1 MSISKLS
8 SELILIVENKLKM
21 SPKENVDV
29 VISLKKDANI
39 GKVEKEMTQK
49 GLMVKTVIE
58 GPVVIIAGTVP
69 VKDIS
74 ELAEISE
81 VEKK

>member
-29 VISLKKDANI
+29 VISLKKRC
-39 GKVEKEMTQK
+39 
-49 GLMVKTVIE
+49 
-58 GPVVIIAGTVP
+58 
-69 VKDIS
+69 
-74 ELAEISE
+74 
-81 VEKK
+81 

>member
-1 MSISKLS
+1 
-8 SELILIVENKLKM
+8 
-21 SPKENVDV
+21 
-29 VISLKKDANI
+29 
-39 GKVEKEMTQK
+39 MTQK

-81 VEKK
+81 VEKIEYDSGVYAQ